1 MIILLKPV
9 NINFSN
15 FYCLSLKYFG
25 HKYLREHLKVLNCS
39 EFILVSRIPL
49 RPEPEPGG
57 FD

>member
-1 MIILLKPV
+1 MLILLKPV

-25 HKYLREHLKVLNCS
+25 HKYLKVLNCS